1 MNKAT
6 IADLTPAELNGR
18 RVLVRVDFNVP
29 MTDSQVGDDT
39 RLRAA
44 LPTIRLLH
52 DARAVTIL
60 VSHLGRP
67 KGVTESLR
75 LAPVGAH
82 LATLLGLPVTS
93 LSESVGPAA
102 EAAVAKAKPGDILLL
117 ENIRFQPEEEK
128 NDPAFAQQL
137 AKLADIYV
145 NDAFGTAHRAHASTA
160 GVAAYLPAYA
170 GLLMA
175 AEVDALGKALT
186 APERPFVAIIGGAKI
201 SSKITVLEHLLPKV
215 DALVVGGA
223 MALTIQAAHGAQV
236 GHSLVEPDYYEA
248 GRHLVSQAK
257 ADGKTLIVPDDC
269 FCAAAITATAPDV
282 LAVLADAPAEPG
294 VSVPVVHG
302 VPAEQMALDVG
313 PAALEVIRQALATA
327 RTIVWNG
334 PMGVFENPAFAVGTR
349 AVAQMCAEASDRG
362 AVTIVGGGDSVAAV
376 EQMGL
381 ADRFTHVS
389 TGGGATL
396 EFLEGKTLPGVAVL
410 RERS

>member
-6 IADLTPAELNGR
+6 IADLSPTDLHDR

-29 MTDSQVGDDT
+29 MAEGRVTDDS
-39 RLRAA
+39 RIRAA
-44 LPTIRLLH
+44 LPTIRRLH
-52 DARAVTIL
+52 DAGAITVL

-67 KGVTESLR
+67 KGVDDALR
-75 LAPVGAH
+75 LAPIATH
-82 LATLLGLPVTS
+82 LAGLLGYPVRA
-93 LSESVGPAA
+93 LNESVGPKV
-102 EAAVAKAKPGDILLL
+102 ETAVDEAKPGDVLLL
-117 ENIRFQPEEEK
+117 ENIRFHPEEEK
-128 NDPAFAQQL
+128 NDPEFALQL
-137 AKLADIYV
+137 AGLADLFV

-160 GVAAYLPAYA
+160 GVAQYLPAYA

-175 AEVDALGKALT
+175 AEVDALGRALS

-215 DALVVGGA
+215 DALIVGGA
-223 MALTIQAAHGAQV
+223 MALTLQAATGAQV
-236 GHSLVEPDYYEA
+236 GRSLVEPNYYDAAKRLAGQAQLAGKALLVPGDY
-248 GRHLVSQAK
+248 
-257 ADGKTLIVPDDC
+257 
-269 FCAAAITATAPDV
+269 FCAGDIKAPAPTC
-282 LAVLADAPAEPG
+282 LAVLSGNPPEAPDG
-294 VSVPVVHG
+294 VPVVAG
-302 VPAEQMALDVG
+302 VPADQMALDIG
-313 PAALEVIRQALATA
+313 PAALAQIRQLLSTA

-334 PMGVFENPAFAVGTR
+334 PMGVFENPAFAEGTR
-349 AVAQMCAEASDRG
+349 AVAQMCAEAADRG

-381 ADRFTHVS
+381 ADRFTLVS